1 MSAQTMDARVS
12 RIEGVLE
19 QIDKRLDSID
29 RRLDG
34 FDGRFSQID
43 QRFNWVT
50 GLVVGTWI
58 TTILTILFH
67 R

>member
-1 MSAQTMDARVS
+1 MSAQTLEARMS
-12 RIEGVLE
+12 RVEGVLE
-19 QIDKRLDSID
+19 QIDKRLDNID

-34 FDGRFSQID
+34 FD
-43 QRFNWVT
+43 QRFNWLIGIV
-50 GLVVGTWI
+50 LGTWI